1 MRTTRIV
8 LFVVLFAVLGIATG
22 VVIRWW
28 QQPPASG
35 TDRVTDAQAELP
47 PALVSTGGDAA
58 ASISASRHNAITRAA
73 AEVGRAVTAVSIVQT
88 RVVQTR
94 PGLDDFW
101 SQFFFPRF
109 YREQV
114 RSMGSGVIV
123 TQDGYVLTNE
133 HVTSGADS
141 IWVTLSDG
149 RTLPAR
155 LIGSDHQTDLAVLK
169 VDAESLPSVRLG
181 NSDAL
186 LIGEWA
192 IALGNPFGY
201 LLDDSKP
208 TVTVGVIS
216 ALDRDVKRAPDDNRI
231 YRKVIQTDAAINP
244 GNSGGPLVNADG
256 ELIGIN
262 SFIFSSSRGSEGIG
276 FAIPVN
282 QARVVMAD
290 LIRYGELRP
299 AWIGVRLQAH
309 AGPSGPEGRVH
320 GVLVAAVLPDSPA
333 ERTGIQAGDVIMK
346 AGDDVVHSL
355 ADWEGEASYWRPG
368 DRVDVVCRRGTE
380 IRTVTLKLDNQPLLV
395 APSVRTGYGM
405 EVVDMDGAIAAQL
418 GMPNSRGAAVARVR
432 PSSAAEAAGLQRGD
446 IIYQVG
452 HVAVS
457 DAATLTDLLRRGQG
471 HRLIVRLVRNG
482 QPYRA
487 VLE

>member
-28 QQPPASG
+28 QQPPASD

-123 TQDGYVLTNE
+123 TPDGYVLTNE

-149 RTLPAR
+149 RTLAAQ

-299 AWIGVRLQAH
+299 AWIGVRLQAR
-309 AGPSGPEGRVH
+309 AGPSGPDGRVH
-320 GVLVAAVLPDSPA
+320 GVVVAAVLPDSPA
-333 ERTGIQAGDVIMK
+333 ERTGIQAGDVILK

-380 IRTVTLKLDNQPLLV
+380 IRTVTLKLENQPLLV

-405 EVVDMDGAIAAQL
+405 EVVDMDRAIAAQL

-471 HRLIVRLVRNG
+471 HRLIVRLVRSG

>member
-22 VVIRWW
+22 IVIRRL
-28 QQPPASG
+28 QQHPASG

-88 RVVQTR
+88 RVVQAR

-101 SQFFFPRF
+101 SRFFFPRF

-149 RTLPAR
+149 RTLPAQ
-155 LIGSDHQTDLAVLK
+155 LIGSDHQT
-169 VDAESLPSVRLG
+169 
-181 NSDAL
+181 
-186 LIGEWA
+186 
-192 IALGNPFGY
+192 NPFGF

-216 ALDRDVKRAPDDNRI
+216 ALDRDVKRAPDDDRI

-299 AWIGVRLQAH
+299 AWIGVRLQAR
-309 AGPSGPEGRVH
+309 AGQSGPEGRLH
-320 GVLVAAVLPDSPA
+320 GVVVAAVLPDSPA
-333 ERTGIQAGDVIMK
+333 ERSGIEAGDVILK

-368 DRVDVVCRRGTE
+368 DRVEVVCRRGTD
-380 IRTVTLKLDNQPLLV
+380 IRTLTLKLENQPLLV

-405 EVVDMDGAIAAQL
+405 EVTDMDGAIAAQL

-452 HVAVS
+452 NVAVS
-457 DAATLTDLLRRGQG
+457 DAATLTDLLRRGRG
-471 HRLIVRLVRNG
+471 HRLIVRLVRHG